1 MTRHWSG
8 LRGLLVVLMALFIAT
23 MLSGLAT
30 SAGNVKVTMFIFAA
44 PGHNNVPRELVADYL
59 KRNPNVEVEFN
70 ESSNAFIYPR
80 MVAAKLTTPDKPIV
94 NFGEFNIDVTTKG
107 DVDKMWLPFDPSNV
121 PNLDTIEPKFRRTND
136 VGVFYS
142 YGPFGLAYSSRF
154 VTEPPTSYRDLWE
167 NPRFKGRVVLWDYT
181 WQALIMAARLNGGSE
196 KNIDAGF
203 ETWAKHADQLHS
215 LITSNEQLKN
225 LLVSGEAWLTLFD
238 LSQVQVWR
246 DQGAPVG
253 IAIPKEGVIAWPL
266 TYQVVAGSTPEQK
279 RVAEQI
285 INVLIAPANL
295 IKYSLATYYAPTTS
309 KTRLPEKLA
318 KLPQFDPKVL
328 ANAIA
333 LDYRIAALY
342 NDAWRLRWDR
352 EVKARMR

>member
-1 MTRHWSG
+1 MWRQ
-8 LRGLLVVLMALFIAT
+8 LVVILAGVLVVAMFPALV
-23 MLSGLAT
+23 G
-30 SAGNVKVTMFIFAA
+30 SAPRVKVTMFIFAA
-44 PGHNNVPRELVADYL
+44 PGHNNVPREVVAEYL
-59 KRNPNVEVEFN
+59 KRNPGVEVEFV

-80 MVAAKLTTPDKPIV
+80 MVAARRTTPDQPIV
-94 NFGEFNIDVTTKG
+94 NFGTFNIDTTTKG
-107 DVDKMWLPFDPSNV
+107 DIDKMWLPLDAGNV
-121 PNLDTIEPKFRRTND
+121 PNLDTIDPKFRRPND

-142 YGPFGLAYSSRF
+142 YGPWGLAYNTQF
-154 VTEPPTSYRDLWE
+154 VREAPTSYRDLWE

-196 KNIDAGF
+196 KNIDPGF
-203 ETWAKHADQLHS
+203 KAWADHADQLHS
-215 LITSNEQLKN
+215 FITSNEQLKN

-266 TYQVVAGSTPEQK
+266 TYQVVAGSTSAQK

-285 INVLIAPANL
+285 INMLVARDNL
-295 IKYSLATYYAPTTS
+295 IKYAVATYYAPTTAGA
-309 KTRLPEKLA
+309 RLPEKLA
-318 KLPQFDPKVL
+318 RLPQYDPKVL

-342 NDAWRLRWDR
+342 NEAWRFRWDR
-352 EVKARMR
+352 EVKSRMR